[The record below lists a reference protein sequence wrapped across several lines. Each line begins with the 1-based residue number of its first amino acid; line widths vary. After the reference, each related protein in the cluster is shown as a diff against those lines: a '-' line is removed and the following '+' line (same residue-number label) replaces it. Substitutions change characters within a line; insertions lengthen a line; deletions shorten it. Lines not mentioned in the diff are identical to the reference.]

1 MNIAPYSNGTKT
13 ILETAAH
20 CLKLPGN
27 LLSVSTLLDKKK
39 FRTYGHKIGAVSG
52 FRLLQDDGL
61 GTLEPCGGRGQNKVK
76 HSAFMLNTYE
86 NVIASIRCSH
96 IVQKTNKALTHIYVT
111 FPAECVLSQI
121 LLSTICKN
129 YVCVD
134 L

>member
-1 MNIAPYSNGTKT
+1 MSMNIAPSSNGTKT

-27 LLSVSTLLDKKK
+27 LLSVSTVLDKKK

-61 GTLEPCGGRGQNKVK
+61 DTLEPCGGCGQNK
-76 HSAFMLNTYE
+76 

-96 IVQKTNKALTHIYVT
+96 IIQKTNKALTHMYVT
-111 FPAECVLSQI
+111 FPAKCVLSRI

-129 YVCVD
+129 YVCVE